1 LAQGSRAAP
10 SSSRLAGLEL
20 IFLPYLEVIRAI
32 IFIIWKESNARNQ
45 GSLLFQQMEK
55 VGAELICLVKDITKL
70 LVEMGAK
77 NLISAAEDPLW
88 LV

>member
-1 LAQGSRAAP
+1 M
-10 SSSRLAGLEL
+10 
-20 IFLPYLEVIRAI
+20 
-32 IFIIWKESNARNQ
+32 
-45 GSLLFQQMEK
+45 LLFQQMEQ

-70 LVEMGAK
+70 WVEMGAK